1 MFFHRYLN
9 TVALKEL
16 KELIHKLLAL
26 FEINYSTKT
35 ITATFPELGEGSN
48 STVLRGSIADGSTR
62 KEFITKLLTWAIKVR
77 NVVINK
83 PQEALVKQKL
93 QLKFSLEWLT
103 STKSYNSFVKSRES
117 EREQFVNQ
125 QVDLFII
132 QYDAATKIRENW
144 KQKFPGI
151 RLQRRTA

>member
-1 MFFHRYLN
+1 
-9 TVALKEL
+9 
-16 KELIHKLLAL
+16 
-26 FEINYSTKT
+26 
-35 ITATFPELGEGSN
+35 
-48 STVLRGSIADGSTR
+48 
-62 KEFITKLLTWAIKVR
+62 
-77 NVVINK
+77 VINK
-83 PQEALVKQKL
+83 PQEALDKQKL
-93 QLKFSLEWLT
+93 QLKFAREWLT